1 MEPPPYG
8 DQGYYDSQGGFSD
21 TRIRHGF
28 IKKTYSIISLQLLL
42 TTGVTVAIMF
52 IEDVKVWF
60 HTNVWFLYVCMAC
73 TFVIMLVLACCES
86 VARSYPVNLILLM
99 LFTVFESFLVGTISS
114 VYDTTTVLIAVGITA
129 AVVISITIFAFQT
142 KYDFTGMGTYLFV
155 FSIVLLVFGIL
166 TIFLHSKILSLVY
179 AALGAVLFSFYLVFD
194 TQLMLG
200 GKHKYSI
207 SPEDYIMAAL
217 NLYIDIIQLFLMIL
231 RLVGAARGD

>member
-8 DQGYYDSQGGFSD
+8 DQGYHDPQGSFSD

-28 IKKTYSIISLQLLL
+28 IRKTYSIISLQLLL
-42 TTGVTVAIMF
+42 TTAITVAIMF
-52 IEDVKVWF
+52 IEDVKMWF

-73 TFVIMLVLACCES
+73 TFVIVLVLACCES
-86 VARSYPVNLILLM
+86 VARSYPVNMILLIL
-99 LFTVFESFLVGTISS
+99 FTIFESFLVGTISS
-114 VYDTTTVLIAVGITA
+114 VYDTETVLIAVGITA
-129 AVVISITIFAFQT
+129 VVVIAITIFAFQT

-155 FSIVLLVFGIL
+155 FSIVLLAFGFL
-166 TIFLHSKILSLVY
+166 TIFLHSKILNLVY

-231 RLVGAARGD
+231 RLVGAARD

>member
-8 DQGYYDSQGGFSD
+8 DQGYHDPQGSFSD

-42 TTGVTVAIMF
+42 TTAITVAIMF
-52 IEDVKVWF
+52 IEDVKMWF

-73 TFVIMLVLACCES
+73 TFVIVLVLACCES
-86 VARSYPVNLILLM
+86 VARSYPVNMILLIL
-99 LFTVFESFLVGTISS
+99 FTIFESFLVGTISS
-114 VYDTTTVLIAVGITA
+114 VYDTETVLIAVGITA
-129 AVVISITIFAFQT
+129 VVVIAITIFAFQT

-155 FSIVLLVFGIL
+155 FSIVLLAFGFL
-166 TIFLHSKILSLVY
+166 TIFLHSKILNLVY

-231 RLVGAARGD
+231 RLVGAARD